1 MEIALPRG
9 NREREANGGAM
20 RGDTMKDNFF
30 GNSESPQAPPV
41 GTRREDEFSGSIAAP
56 AWRRMVAAPQLL
68 IAAESTVHDTG
79 VAAHAASTPV
89 LVPVPPVSRAVRPA
103 LLPALA
109 PFDLESLPPLHGDG
123 SHTFGFSAPAG
134 IATRSGATWISP
146 LLPHSV
152 EFPTLWIR
160 GPQEARYVS
169 SRNRVRRL
177 LDRLCGLDP
186 TQNPPRTTVIV
197 AHPDDEAIGAGARLR
212 ALPEAVIVHVTDG
225 APRDP
230 AYALRKGYPSREAY
244 ARSRQDELSA
254 ALALLGVPRER
265 THCLDIVDGEA
276 ADRLVEIT
284 YRIADM
290 LDRLRPEVAVTHPY
304 EGGHT
309 DHDATAFAVH
319 LACGVLRREGAPA
332 PIILELT
339 SYHLYGGAR
348 RLGEFL
354 PFPEVEERTVAL
366 EPDTQNIKQEMYDCF
381 ASQQQCL
388 APFPRDREKFRV
400 APRYLFTDPPHPGRL
415 LYEHV
420 SPDFNGARWRDS
432 AKQALERL
440 RSKRRVGQ
448 GR

>member
-1 MEIALPRG
+1 M
-9 NREREANGGAM
+9 N
-20 RGDTMKDNFF
+20 DNFF
-30 GNSESPQAPPV
+30 GNPEPPQATPD
-41 GTRREDEFSGSIAAP
+41 GTRREDAFTGGISAP
-56 AWRRMVAAPQLL
+56 AWQRAAAAPQLL
-68 IAAESTVHDTG
+68 IAAESRGYDTFP
-79 VAAHAASTPV
+79 VPTHSTAAPV
-89 LVPVPPVSRAVRPA
+89 LPTQPATRAVKPAVLPARESLDIGAAPA
-103 LLPALA
+103 LPV
-109 PFDLESLPPLHGDG
+109 DG
-123 SHTFGFSAPAG
+123 AHTFGFSAPAG
-134 IATRSGATWISP
+134 MATRSGATWISP

-160 GPQEARYVS
+160 GPQDARHVS
-169 SRNRVRRL
+169 SRNRVRKL

-186 TQNPPRTTVIV
+186 SQNPPRTTVIV

-212 ALPEAVIVHVTDG
+212 ALPDAVIVHVTDG

-284 YRIADM
+284 YRIADL
-290 LDRLRPEVAVTHPY
+290 LDRLRPEVAVTHAY

-339 SYHLYGGAR
+339 SYHLYRGAR

-366 EPDTQNIKQEMYDCF
+366 EPDTQSIKQEMYDCF

-400 APRYLFTDPPHPGRL
+400 APRYLFTDPPHAGRL

-420 SPDFNGARWRDS
+420 SPDFNGARWRDG
-432 AKQALERL
+432 ARQALERL
-440 RSKRRVGQ
+440 RAKRRS
-448 GR
+448 GRGR

>member
-1 MEIALPRG
+1 
-9 NREREANGGAM
+9 
-20 RGDTMKDNFF
+20 MKDNFF
-30 GNSESPQAPPV
+30 GSSESPQAPPD
-41 GTRREDEFSGSIAAP
+41 GPRREEGFSGSMAAP
-56 AWRRMVAAPQLL
+56 AWQRSVVAPRLL
-68 IAAESTVHDTG
+68 MAAEPHARIEDATGSAAESPAFLPLHP
-79 VAAHAASTPV
+79 APAPR
-89 LVPVPPVSRAVRPA
+89 PIRPA
-103 LLPALA
+103 LMPALA
-109 PFDLESLPPLHGDG
+109 PLALDDAALALGAG
-123 SHTFGFSAPAG
+123 AQTFGFSAPAG

-152 EFPTLWIR
+152 EFPALWIR
-160 GPQEARYVS
+160 GPREARYVS
-169 SRNRVRRL
+169 SRNSVRRL
-177 LDRLCGLDP
+177 LDRLCGLDAS
-186 TQNPPRTTVIV
+186 QNPPRTTVIV

-284 YRIADM
+284 YRIADL

-366 EPDTQNIKQEMYDCF
+366 APDAQTIKREMYDCF

-388 APFPRDREKFRV
+388 APFPRDREKFRA

-432 AKQALERL
+432 ARQALERL